1 VCASDSLWHLEA
13 TAISGVFGLDKCI
26 VRRMGLTYYLDLH
39 VVVQR
44 ELSVREGHRL
54 SHTVEDEILR
64 ALPQV
69 AEFLVHVEPEEDDT
83 RISKTWRDYEKDITR
98 AGE

>member
-1 VCASDSLWHLEA
+1 MALGSNRDLWRFWLRQVYRSQNGTHIL
-13 TAISGVFGLDKCI
+13 
-26 VRRMGLTYYLDLH
+26 LDLH

-69 AEFLVHVEPEEDDT
+69 AEVLVHVEPEEELT
-83 RISKTWRDYEKDITR
+83 RPRE
-98 AGE
+98 

>member
-1 VCASDSLWHLEA
+1 
-13 TAISGVFGLDKCI
+13 
-26 VRRMGLTYYLDLH
+26 MGLTYYLDLH

-69 AEFLVHVEPEEDDT
+69 AKFLVHVEPEEDDT
-83 RISKTWRDYEKDITR
+83 RI
-98 AGE
+98 